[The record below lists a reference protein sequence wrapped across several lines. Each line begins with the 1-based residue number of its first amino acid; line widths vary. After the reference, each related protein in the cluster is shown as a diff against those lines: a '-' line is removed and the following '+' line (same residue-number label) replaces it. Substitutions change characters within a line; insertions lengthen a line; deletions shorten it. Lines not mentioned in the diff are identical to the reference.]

1 MTQPEPTGRGVARAR
16 ADATPRAVVLEQVT
30 IGYNVIEG
38 LIAVTFG
45 IIAGSIALTG
55 FGFDSW
61 IEVTAAAVVLR
72 RLRAEIAGGERDED
86 SERRALRIVAVTF
99 FVLAVYVTVEG
110 IRDLL
115 VGDEPSVSVVGIL
128 LTGLSAVIMPTLA
141 RLKRKAGEAMNSRL
155 VLADASETKL
165 CAWLSVSTLAG
176 LLGFAAFGLLWID
189 PLAGFVI
196 AYFAVR
202 EGREA
207 WEGELVCDDEND
219 DD

>member
-1 MTQPEPTGRGVARAR
+1 
-16 ADATPRAVVLEQVT
+16 
-30 IGYNVIEG
+30 
-38 LIAVTFG
+38 
-45 IIAGSIALTG
+45 
-55 FGFDSW
+55 
-61 IEVTAAAVVLR
+61 
-72 RLRAEIAGGERDED
+72 
-86 SERRALRIVAVTF
+86 
-99 FVLAVYVTVEG
+99 
-110 IRDLL
+110 
-115 VGDEPSVSVVGIL
+115 
-128 LTGLSAVIMPTLA
+128 
-141 RLKRKAGEAMNSRL
+141 MNSRL

-176 LLGFAAFGLLWID
+176 LLGFAAFGLIWID